1 MVHFYFI
8 AFSEITA
15 FQQTQTVLLT
25 AWNLF
30 SSVYNLYK
38 LHLLNAFRL
47 FWIFDNRGT
56 KIITSSG
63 DSTCIMWDI
72 QNAVSLSIFG
82 DHNGDVMSVSMNP
95 QDSNMFVS
103 GSCDSTAAIWDIRNT
118 EQKCIEQ
125 YYGKKKMEKKNSNS
139 KSQCILWKF
148 VIAIQKKI
156 FESSME
162 KLS

>member
-1 MVHFYFI
+1 
-8 AFSEITA
+8 
-15 FQQTQTVLLT
+15 
-25 AWNLF
+25 
-30 SSVYNLYK
+30 
-38 LHLLNAFRL
+38 
-47 FWIFDNRGT
+47 
-56 KIITSSG
+56 
-63 DSTCIMWDI
+63 MWDI

-125 YYGKKKMEKKNSNS
+125 YYGKKIDVFEKKKQFKQQESMYLVEICNCNT
-139 KSQCILWKF
+139 
-148 VIAIQKKI
+148 KKKYLNLVW
-156 FESSME
+156 

>member
-1 MVHFYFI
+1 
-8 AFSEITA
+8 
-15 FQQTQTVLLT
+15 
-25 AWNLF
+25 
-30 SSVYNLYK
+30 
-38 LHLLNAFRL
+38 
-47 FWIFDNRGT
+47 
-56 KIITSSG
+56 
-63 DSTCIMWDI
+63 MWDI

-125 YYGKKKMEKKNSNS
+125 YYGKKIDVFEKKKKNSNS

-156 FESSME
+156 LNLIW

>member
-1 MVHFYFI
+1 MRFVYFW
-8 AFSEITA
+8 F
-15 FQQTQTVLLT
+15 
-25 AWNLF
+25 
-30 SSVYNLYK
+30 
-38 LHLLNAFRL
+38 
-47 FWIFDNRGT
+47 FDRGT

-125 YYGKKKMEKKNSNS
+125 YYGKKIE
-139 KSQCILWKF
+139 
-148 VIAIQKKI
+148 
-156 FESSME
+156 
-162 KLS
+162 